1 MIDLLLTERL
11 AARRTRASRYRCE
24 SCDRAFEGWGPV
36 ETIRCP
42 DCSTPVG
49 HASDSRTP
57 RER

>member
-24 SCDRAFEGWGPV
+24 SCERAFEGWGDR

-42 DCSTPVG
+42 DCSTPAG
-49 HASDSRTP
+49 DASDSPTSCRG
-57 RER
+57 